1 MKALQE
7 YQKWLN
13 YKELPKKLYQE
24 LLAIQGNTAAIEERF
39 GGVLDFGTA
48 GLRGILGP
56 GLNRMNI
63 YTIRRTSWALAQY
76 ILRQNDG
83 KDLRSIVI
91 GYDSRHMSREFAQEA
106 GLTIAAAGIRAYVSP
121 YLCPTPEV
129 SFSVRHL
136 QADAGIMITASHN
149 PPEYNGFKVYDPH
162 GYQLLPDAASK
173 IHNIM
178 LENQDVFKLSILSL
192 DDATKRELFQWI
204 TPQIRNIYTKTIV
217 NEVQFPSVTSSQRKD
232 LSIVYTPLHGT
243 GNIPVQ
249 EVLQASG
256 YNKVHVVKEQAD
268 PDGDFPTVKSPNP
281 EESEAL
287 KLGICLAN
295 KIQADIV
302 MGTDPD
308 ADRVGIAV
316 CNDKGAYQLLTGN
329 QVGALLVEFIL
340 SQRKTENRLPN
351 NGIIFSTIVSSTL
364 GQAVAS
370 SYKIPIENTLTGFKY
385 IGEGITRYEKES
397 EHTFLFGYEESYG
410 YLISPIVRD
419 KDAVQ
424 TCLAIAEMTSF
435 YKEQGKTLLVVLE
448 ELFQRFGYYKEE
460 LFTLPING
468 GNAPNQTEL
477 VMAELRKN
485 IPKIEGL
492 KLVSIDDYHTL
503 KRTYINRKGE
513 STSNTEP
520 LLLPSSNVLKYWYE
534 DGSWIAIRP
543 SGTEPK
549 LKVYLAAHGT
559 GPTECETKIQQ
570 MQAAIKNH
578 IK

>member
-24 LLAIQGNTAAIEERF
+24 LLAIQGNTEAIEERF

-162 GYQLLPDAASK
+162 GYQLLPEAASK

-192 DDATKRELFQWI
+192 DDATKRELFEWI
-204 TPQIRNIYTKTIV
+204 TPKARYIYTKTIV
-217 NEVQFPSVTSSQRKD
+217 DEVQFPSVTSSQRKD

-249 EVLQASG
+249 EVLHASG
-256 YNKVHVVKEQAD
+256 YNKVHIVKEQAD

-287 KLGICLAN
+287 KLGIGLAN

-308 ADRVGIAV
+308 TDRVGIAV
-316 CNDKGAYQLLTGN
+316 RDHKGSYQLLTGN

-351 NGIIFSTIVSSTL
+351 NGIIFNTIVSSTL

-385 IGEGITRYEKES
+385 IGEGITRYEKEN

-435 YKEQGKTLLVVLE
+435 YKDQGKTLLVVLE
-448 ELFQRFGYYKEE
+448 ELFQKFGYYKEE
-460 LFTLPING
+460 LFSLPING
-468 GNAPNQTEL
+468 GNTPNHTGL

-492 KLVSIDDYHTL
+492 KLVSIDDYHIL
-503 KRTYINRKGE
+503 KRTHINKKGKL
-513 STSNTEP
+513 TSNTEP

-559 GPTECETKIQQ
+559 GSTECETKIQQ
-570 MQAAIKNH
+570 MQTAIKKH

>member
-1 MKALQE
+1 MYSNFQSCLLMMQQSVNYSSGLLQ
-7 YQKWLN
+7 KH
-13 YKELPKKLYQE
+13 
-24 LLAIQGNTAAIEERF
+24 
-39 GGVLDFGTA
+39 D
-48 GLRGILGP
+48 
-56 GLNRMNI
+56 
-63 YTIRRTSWALAQY
+63 
-76 ILRQNDG
+76 
-83 KDLRSIVI
+83 
-91 GYDSRHMSREFAQEA
+91 
-106 GLTIAAAGIRAYVSP
+106 
-121 YLCPTPEV
+121 
-129 SFSVRHL
+129 
-136 QADAGIMITASHN
+136 
-149 PPEYNGFKVYDPH
+149 
-162 GYQLLPDAASK
+162 
-173 IHNIM
+173 
-178 LENQDVFKLSILSL
+178 
-192 DDATKRELFQWI
+192 
-204 TPQIRNIYTKTIV
+204 IYTKTIV
-217 NEVQFPSVTSSQRKD
+217 DEVQFPSVTSSQRKD

-249 EVLQASG
+249 EVLHASG
-256 YNKVHVVKEQAD
+256 YNKVHIVKEQAD

-281 EESEAL
+281 EESKAL
-287 KLGICLAN
+287 KLGIGLAN

-316 CNDKGAYQLLTGN
+316 RDHKGSYQLLTGN

-351 NGIIFSTIVSSTL
+351 NGIIFNTIVSSTL

-385 IGEGITRYEKES
+385 IGEGITRYEKEN

-435 YKEQGKTLLVVLE
+435 YKDQGKTLLVVLE
-448 ELFQRFGYYKEE
+448 ELFQKFGYYKEE
-460 LFTLPING
+460 LFSLPING
-468 GNAPNQTEL
+468 GNTPNHTGL

-492 KLVSIDDYHTL
+492 KLVSIDDYHIL
-503 KRTYINRKGE
+503 KRTHINKKGKL
-513 STSNTEP
+513 TSNTEP

-559 GPTECETKIQQ
+559 GSTECETKIQQ
-570 MQAAIKNH
+570 MQTAIKKH

>member
-24 LLAIQGNTAAIEERF
+24 LLAIQGNTEAIEERF

-162 GYQLLPDAASK
+162 GYQLLPEAASK

-192 DDATKRELFQWI
+192 DDATKRELFEWI
-204 TPQIRNIYTKTIV
+204 TPKARYIYTKTIV
-217 NEVQFPSVTSSQRKD
+217 DEVQFPSVTSSQRKD

-249 EVLQASG
+249 EVLHASG
-256 YNKVHVVKEQAD
+256 YNKVHIVKEQAD

-287 KLGICLAN
+287 KLGIGLAN

-316 CNDKGAYQLLTGN
+316 RDHKGSYQLLTGN

-340 SQRKTENRLPN
+340 SQRKKENRLPN
-351 NGIIFSTIVSSTL
+351 NGIIFNTIVSSTL

-385 IGEGITRYEKES
+385 IGEGITRYEKEN

-435 YKEQGKTLLVVLE
+435 YKDQGKTLLVVLE
-448 ELFQRFGYYKEE
+448 ELFQKFGYYKEE
-460 LFTLPING
+460 LFSLPING
-468 GNAPNQTEL
+468 GNTPNHTGL

-492 KLVSIDDYHTL
+492 KLVSIDDYHIL
-503 KRTYINRKGE
+503 KRTHINKKGKL
-513 STSNTEP
+513 TSNTEP

-559 GPTECETKIQQ
+559 GSTECETKIQQ
-570 MQAAIKNH
+570 MQTAIKKH

>member
-24 LLAIQGNTAAIEERF
+24 LLAIQGNTEAIEERF

-162 GYQLLPDAASK
+162 GYQLLPDTASK

-178 LENQDVFKLSILSL
+178 LENKDVFKLSILSL

-204 TPQIRNIYTKTIV
+204 TPKVRDLYTKTIV
-217 NEVQFPSVTSSQRKD
+217 DEVQFPSVTSSQRKD

-249 EVLQASG
+249 EVLHASG
-256 YNKVHVVKEQAD
+256 YNKVHIVKEQAD

-287 KLGICLAN
+287 KLGIGLAN

-316 CNDKGAYQLLTGN
+316 CDHKGSYQLLTGN

-351 NGIIFSTIVSSTL
+351 NGIIFNTIVSSTL

-385 IGEGITRYEKES
+385 IGEGITRYEKEN

-435 YKEQGKTLLVVLE
+435 YKDQGKTLLVVLE

-460 LFTLPING
+460 LFSLPING
-468 GNAPNQTEL
+468 GNTPNHTGL

-492 KLVSIDDYHTL
+492 KLVSIDDYHIL
-503 KRTYINRKGE
+503 KRTHINKKGE
-513 STSNTEP
+513 LTSNTEP

-559 GPTECETKIQQ
+559 GSTECETKIQQ
-570 MQAAIKNH
+570 MQTAIKKH